1 MLKKL
6 IYLFLALLLPIGVFL
21 FLKAFGQNEFTI
33 PVYFENEMAEY
44 STSCQYEY
52 TMPYLV
58 PDSVMKAVGW
68 KGESVALIIANQ
80 SSEVKKNL
88 RHLSEEFEPGD
99 FQLIS
104 SDETN
109 EWDRW
114 YSCFFF
120 LKKPWS
126 AVLIDT
132 DRKIRGYYAPNSR
145 EELDRLIVEMKIL
158 LKQY

>member
-21 FLKAFGQNEFTI
+21 FLKAFGKNEFTI
-33 PVYFENEMAEY
+33 PVYFEKEMAEY
-44 STSCQYEY
+44 PTSCSYDY
-52 TMPYLV
+52 ATPYSV
-58 PDSVMKAVGW
+58 PDSIMKAAGR
-68 KGESVALIIANQ
+68 KGESVVLIIADH
-80 SSEVKKNL
+80 SPEVKKNL
-88 RHLSEEFEPGD
+88 RHLAEEFESND

-114 YSCFFF
+114 YACFFF
-120 LKKPWS
+120 LKKPWT
-126 AVLIDT
+126 AVLIDS

-145 EELDRLIVEMKIL
+145 EEMDRLIVEMKIL